1 MNSENKK
8 GNLTMANNNNEKRVI
23 INLYME
29 VPVSEELWWQ
39 LREEENDNAIHKIAD
54 KCGFVLMDDEEA
66 ETVPEWTPV
75 IYAMDGIDSEEVFY
89 LA

>member
-1 MNSENKK
+1 
-8 GNLTMANNNNEKRVI
+8 MANNNNEKRVI

-54 KCGFVLMDDEEA
+54 KCGFVLMDDEET

-75 IYAMDGIDSEEVFY
+75 IYAIDGIDNEEKFY

>member
-1 MNSENKK
+1 
-8 GNLTMANNNNEKRVI
+8 MANNNNEKRVI

-39 LREEENDNAIHKIAD
+39 LWEEENDNAIHKIAD
-54 KCGFVLMDDEEA
+54 KCGFVLMDDEE
-66 ETVPEWTPV
+66 TVPEGTPL
-75 IYAMDGIDSEEVFY
+75 ISRISDFDTCEEFY